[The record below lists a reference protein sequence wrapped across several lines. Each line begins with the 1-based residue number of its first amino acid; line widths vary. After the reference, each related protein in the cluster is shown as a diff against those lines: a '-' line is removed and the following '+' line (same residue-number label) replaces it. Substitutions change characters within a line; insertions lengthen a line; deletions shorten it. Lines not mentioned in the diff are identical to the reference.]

1 MLTYIK
7 FVIFF
12 DRNYVY
18 FRNNTQ
24 FIMPKNDC
32 KDGKCEVK
40 IPDLTTDESKKD
52 KVDKKDSAKRLR

>member
-12 DRNYVY
+12 DKNYVY
-18 FRNNTQ
+18 FRNNIQ

-40 IPDLTTDESKKD
+40 ILDLTTDETKKD